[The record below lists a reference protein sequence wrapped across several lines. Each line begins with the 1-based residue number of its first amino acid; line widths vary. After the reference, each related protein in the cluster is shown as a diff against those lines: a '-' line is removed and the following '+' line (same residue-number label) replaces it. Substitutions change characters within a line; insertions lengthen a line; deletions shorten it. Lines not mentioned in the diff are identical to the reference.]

1 MVVPSVDGGGSEDK
15 ESDGPEREEEAGGER
30 SEEDEEEPLCL
41 AVVVPAHQILHLLAE
56 SHYFRERQLSPQQ
69 HFLQPVVLFQ
79 DVTLLLLVL
88 NQQKSTM
95 LKSSKNFRFSS
106 LFRRDTLKPCRHLRC
121 CNSVYNFRIHSLDTN
136 NRMDS
141 RRYVVDA
148 GCR

>member
-1 MVVPSVDGGGSEDK
+1 MVPSVDGGGSEDK

-30 SEEDEEEPLCL
+30 GEENEEEPLCL

-56 SHYFRERQLSPQQ
+56 SHYFCEGQLSPQQ

-79 DVTLLLLVL
+79 DVALLLLAL
-88 NQQKSTM
+88 NQQKITM

-106 LFRRDTLKPCRHLRC
+106 LLRRDTLKPCRYLRC
-121 CNSVYNFRIHSLDTN
+121 CSSAYNFRMHSLDTN
-136 NRMDS
+136 KRMES